1 MKTMFEILKERL
13 PEGLEIIKTKHRT
26 GASQMEILF
35 KYDGTEQKGWL
46 QTTCAPGYAERNCD
60 FTIAAVMI
68 GIGFD
73 RNDRE
78 MIIRWKAIQDKT
90 FHIDE

>member
-1 MKTMFEILKERL
+1 MLDILKERL
-13 PEGLEIIKTKHRT
+13 PEGLEVIKVKHRT

-46 QTTCAPGYAERNCD
+46 QTTCAPGYAEKNCD
-60 FTIAAVMI
+60 FTITGVMI

-78 MIIRWKAIQDKT
+78 MIVKWKEIQDKVLNMGN
-90 FHIDE
+90 